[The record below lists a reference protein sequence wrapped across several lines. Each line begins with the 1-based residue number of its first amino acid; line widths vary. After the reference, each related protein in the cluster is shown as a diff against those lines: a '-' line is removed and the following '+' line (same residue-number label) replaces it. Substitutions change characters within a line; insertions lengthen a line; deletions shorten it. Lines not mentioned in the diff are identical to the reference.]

1 MSMKKIKSLRQLK
14 RESRG
19 GAEFFISL
27 RFNLRSTKWI
37 EYNRQERAFYVF
49 NYIDGTEQALNQT
62 QLFDE
67 QYTNIGGAINC
78 GWLYKEH

>member
-1 MSMKKIKSLRQLK
+1 MKKIISLGQLK
-14 RESRG
+14 KESRG

-27 RFNLRSTKWI
+27 RSSLKSTKWI
-37 EYNRQERAFYVF
+37 EYNRQERLFYVF

-67 QYTNIGGAINC
+67 QYTNIGRAINC

>member
-1 MSMKKIKSLRQLK
+1 MKKIKSLRQLK

-19 GAEFFISL
+19 GAEFFIHL
-27 RFNLRSTKWI
+27 RSNLRSTKYI
-37 EYNRQERAFYVF
+37 EWSRQERVFYVF
-49 NYIDGTEQALNQT
+49 NYIDGTEQALSES

-67 QYTNIGGAINC
+67 QYTNIGRAINC